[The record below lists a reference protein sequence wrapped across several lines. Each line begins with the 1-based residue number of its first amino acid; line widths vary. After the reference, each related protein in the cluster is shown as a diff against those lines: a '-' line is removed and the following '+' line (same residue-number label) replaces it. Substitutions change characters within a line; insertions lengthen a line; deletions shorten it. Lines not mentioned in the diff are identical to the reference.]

1 MSRGDPHA
9 IAATRSTNT
18 GWGEVGM
25 AAGLEGL
32 ARKRMEESPM
42 PFFTNAQG
50 LAGMDIGLSTGVS
63 PFCVMRYNA
72 SAFFDQSNQEAKNAS
87 AHYMRKF
94 WGQSIPP
101 KELTELDV
109 YDAVKSNFYEPHEL
123 TFAHFISGSEL
134 DEP

>member
-1 MSRGDPHA
+1 
-9 IAATRSTNT
+9 
-18 GWGEVGM
+18 
-25 AAGLEGL
+25 
-32 ARKRMEESPM
+32 
-42 PFFTNAQG
+42 
-50 LAGMDIGLSTGVS
+50 MDVGLSTGVS

>member
-1 MSRGDPHA
+1 
-9 IAATRSTNT
+9 
-18 GWGEVGM
+18 
-25 AAGLEGL
+25 
-32 ARKRMEESPM
+32 M
-42 PFFTNAQG
+42 PFFTNQQG

-63 PFCVMRYNA
+63 PLCVMRYNA

-101 KELTELDV
+101 KELTEIDV

-123 TFAHFISGSEL
+123 TFAHFISGEEL
-134 DEP
+134 NGEEPWSRFGAWPFVPHPPPSFVGRAC